1 MPEFGQLTRR
11 LARDETGV
19 SSVVIAL
26 GMTIM
31 LGGAGLAI
39 DIGLWYNDQR
49 VAQSA
54 ADSAAYS
61 AAIDFGSGD
70 TLANATSAA
79 EAIAAQYGMT
89 NGSGG
94 VSVTVNMPPKQG
106 SYTTNSNAIE
116 ILIQKTETRLFSSLF
131 MNSAAVSARA
141 VALAGSTNGSYC
153 ILALDS
159 SASTSVSTADIELS
173 GGATVDASTCGL
185 QVNASGADALYLTGG
200 ATLKAATL
208 SIVGNY
214 SVNGGS
220 TLTVSGTKTISA
232 SPISDPYANVTPP
245 TPGACA
251 ATNSYSYGTHTLSPG
266 TYCNGLTLNGGGT
279 DTMTAGVYIIDRG
292 VLDLTGGA
300 TLNAT
305 AGVTIVLTSS
315 TGSNYATAQIDG
327 GTTLNIT
334 APTTG
339 ATKGLAIFQDQ
350 RAPTSGT
357 DTITGGATLN
367 VTGALYFPSQTLNY
381 QGGSSTTS
389 LCTQLVA
396 FRVNYTGGTK
406 FNNTCGGTGVTGIGT
421 TNTGL
426 VE

>member
-1 MPEFGQLTRR
+1 L
-11 LARDETGV
+11 
-19 SSVVIAL
+19 
-26 GMTIM
+26 
-31 LGGAGLAI
+31 
-39 DIGLWYNDQR
+39 QR
-49 VAQSA
+49 VDAKWRR
-54 ADSAAYS
+54 
-61 AAIDFGSGD
+61 
-70 TLANATSAA
+70 
-79 EAIAAQYGMT
+79 YG
-89 NGSGG
+89 
-94 VSVTVNMPPKQG
+94 
-106 SYTTNSNAIE
+106 YDD
-116 ILIQKTETRLFSSLF
+116 R
-131 MNSAAVSARA
+131 R
-141 VALAGSTNGSYC
+141 
-153 ILALDS
+153 
-159 SASTSVSTADIELS
+159 
-173 GGATVDASTCGL
+173 
-185 QVNASGADALYLTGG
+185 
-200 ATLKAATL
+200 
-208 SIVGNY
+208 
-214 SVNGGS
+214 
-220 TLTVSGTKTISA
+220 
-232 SPISDPYANVTPP
+232 
-245 TPGACA
+245 
-251 ATNSYSYGTHTLSPG
+251 
-266 TYCNGLTLNGGGT
+266 
-279 DTMTAGVYIIDRG
+279 VYIIDRG

-357 DTITGGATLN
+357 DTITGERRSML
-367 VTGALYFPSQTLNY
+367 TGALYFPSQTLNY